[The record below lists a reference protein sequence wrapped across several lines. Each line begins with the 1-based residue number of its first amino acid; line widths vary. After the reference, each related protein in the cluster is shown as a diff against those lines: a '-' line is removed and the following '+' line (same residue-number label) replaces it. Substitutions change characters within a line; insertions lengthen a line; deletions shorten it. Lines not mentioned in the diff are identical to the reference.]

1 MKEYDIL
8 IKQQPVGSVFLYM
21 LPYHTFVAVDK
32 HRLLIDAKAAE
43 RARKNCH
50 GKDTNPRHE
59 RGQISPQSIPLRPQA
74 AIW

>member
-8 IKQQPVGSVFLYM
+8 IKQQPIESVFLYM

-43 RARKNCH
+43 RARKYLL
-50 GKDTNPRHE
+50 GTDE
-59 RGQISPQSIPLRPQA
+59 LRNH
-74 AIW
+74 